1 MADGIQ
7 QDATVCR
14 YLFTANLL
22 YMFRV
27 SIVPSSGVHQTVPAA
42 SGMGHIT

>member
-1 MADGIQ
+1 MKVEYIGFVEAYINKIQ
-7 QDATVCR
+7 QDAKVFR

-27 SIVPSSGVHQTVPAA
+27 SIAPTIMST
-42 SGMGHIT
+42 